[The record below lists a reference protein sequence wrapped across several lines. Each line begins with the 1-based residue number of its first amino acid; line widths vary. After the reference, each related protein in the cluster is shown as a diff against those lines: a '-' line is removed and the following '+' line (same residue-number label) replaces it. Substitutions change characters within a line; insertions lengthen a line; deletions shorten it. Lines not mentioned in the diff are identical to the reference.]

1 MKLKDVIIEDK
12 DNKKHNNIMENSELQ
27 KIWKSV
33 DSEINMKSK
42 EELGLLL
49 TSKAKQTIN
58 KFRMITGI
66 SAIIC
71 LGLLVWLI
79 VTALNRSDDKIYM
92 INNITL
98 GLITLISFVS
108 ALWSIYKLQDNKLNK
123 PLKEWLEERIKILSK
138 WLTGA
143 YNKLYVI
150 LIPIIYVLMVLSIH
164 VYYENEPYM
173 DVLKNGESLTGLMV
187 GTPIGLFVA
196 FFAISKIRKYELKTL
211 EFLKDLYG
219 RL

>member
-1 MKLKDVIIEDK
+1 
-12 DNKKHNNIMENSELQ
+12 
-27 KIWKSV
+27 
-33 DSEINMKSK
+33 MKSK

-71 LGLLVWLI
+71 LGLLIWLI
-79 VTALNRSDDKIYM
+79 VTALNRFDDKIYM

-164 VYYENEPYM
+164 VYYENEPYL

>member
-1 MKLKDVIIEDK
+1 
-12 DNKKHNNIMENSELQ
+12 MENNELQ
-27 KIWKSV
+27 KIWKSI
-33 DSEINMKSK
+33 DSEINMKST
-42 EELGLLL
+42 EELDLLL

-58 KFRMITGI
+58 KFRIITGI

-71 LGLLVWLI
+71 PGLLIWLT
-79 VTALNRSDDKIYM
+79 VTVLNRPDDKIYM
-92 INNITL
+92 INNIAL

-108 ALWSIYKLQDNKLNK
+108 AIWSIYKLQDNKLNK
-123 PLKEWLEERIKILSK
+123 PLKEWLKDRIEILSK

-150 LIPIIYVLMVLSIH
+150 LIPIIYMLMVLSIH
-164 VYYENEPYM
+164 VYYKNEPFL

-196 FFAISKIRKYELKTL
+196 FFAVRKIRKYELKTL